1 MVKLNCPNI
10 MCIGAAKSGTTS
22 LFNILRQHPDIYSP
36 SFKEPHFFDV
46 DENYKKGLDW
56 YESTYYKDC
65 NKKISID
72 YTPSY
77 FFNSKAPKRIF
88 NAFGRDMKFVLIL
101 RNPIDR
107 AYSHYLHSKRDE
119 EESLTFLQ
127 AVAEEDKRLYQYS
140 INNNNILSL
149 RHSYYNQGLYGVMM
163 ERYLEYFSLENF
175 FIIDFENEFIKN
187 RKVTI
192 DNLMLFMG
200 LASFDFNLDHFSN
213 PSSKSRI
220 KFLKKLLKKQGWWNK
235 VVKMIIPSLKYRQI
249 IRNRIQSLNT
259 KPFIYD
265 ELPEK
270 IKKSIY
276 MKYFKNDI
284 FKFEQLVNKKFDWHQ
299 KI

>member
-1 MVKLNCPNI
+1 

-22 LFNILRQHPDIYSP
+22 LYNILKQHPNIYSP
-36 SFKEPHFFDV
+36 SFKEPHFFDI
-46 DENYKKGLDW
+46 DKNYEKGLDW
-56 YESTYYKDC
+56 YESTYYKDV

-77 FFNSKAPKRIF
+77 FFNSKAPERIF
-88 NAFGRDMKFVLIL
+88 KAFGRDMKFVLIL
-101 RNPIDR
+101 RSPIDR

-119 EESLTFLQ
+119 EEPLTFLQ
-127 AVAEEDKRLYQYS
+127 AIAEEDKRLYQYS

-149 RHSYYNQGLYGVMM
+149 RHSYYNQSLYGLMM
-163 ERYLEYFSLENF
+163 ERYLEYFSLKNF
-175 FIIDFENEFIKN
+175 FIIDFETDFIKN
-187 RKVTI
+187 RKETI
-192 DNLMLFMG
+192 DNLILFMC
-200 LASFDFNLDHFSN
+200 LESFDFNLDHFSN
-213 PSSKSRI
+213 PSSKSRM
-220 KFLKKLLKKQGWWNK
+220 KLLKKALNKKGWWNNA
-235 VVKMIIPSLKYRQI
+235 VKTLIPSLKYRQI

-284 FKFEQLVNKKFDWHQ
+284 FKFEQLVKKKFDWHQ